1 MLFIL
6 IGGLLIASILVLCV
20 KKSEETFYLLGMCLS
35 LLLEFSGIL
44 IFIAKKGGYSPE
56 LMQFLF
62 FSMAFK
68 TKVQYLYITLAQL
81 GYLIA
86 LGRYLFPL
94 FLLEMAMSYSM
105 LSALRRRPALKWFAC
120 ILPAA
125 SLLLYWPGVFL
136 VLTGRWPALQD
147 ILVQT
152 AYIWVLAYTG
162 LALVLLGI
170 EYFSITLKFCRR
182 QFSQIVIF
190 LFALSMLYLL
200 YCGQDPG
207 QVYRFYSY
215 DYVWNKGIGY
225 LQYAPTVSGYVLIVV
240 VNVIC
245 AVLGLASILRYT
257 QGTFVNDRD
266 EVVMERKF
274 DIARTGASVFVH
286 SIKNQL
292 LANRV
297 LEKRLY
303 QELDKPE
310 PDIAKLREGVEA
322 LHDAN
327 EMLITRSEELY
338 RTVKSKRVQL
348 VDVPLVQLAAATC
361 ERFYKKYPEGRVEV
375 HVSEHTEVL
384 ADLNYLSEALYNLM
398 INGWEANLA
407 ANREDS
413 PVCLI
418 SHEERLWTV
427 LEVKDNGT
435 GIPHAEQKKI
445 FEPFYSS
452 KNSNTNWGMGL
463 YHVRTI
469 VRSHLGSLRIE
480 SEPGA
485 GTSFFVLL
493 PKYGQT
499 PKKAVKGE
507 VRNNADTDIGR
518 RGF

>member
-1 MLFIL
+1 MLFVL
-6 IGGLLIASILVLCV
+6 IGGLLIASVLVLCV
-20 KKSEETFYLLGMCLS
+20 KKSQETFYLLGMCGS
-35 LLLEFSGIL
+35 LLLQFSGIL

-56 LMQFLF
+56 LLDFLF
-62 FSMAFK
+62 FSMKFK
-68 TKVQYLYITLAQL
+68 SWAQYLYITLAQL

-86 LGRYLFPL
+86 LGRFLFPL
-94 FLLEMAMSYSM
+94 FLLELAMSYSM
-105 LSALRRRPALKWFAC
+105 LPALRRRPGLKWAAC
-120 ILPAA
+120 VLPAA
-125 SLLLYWPGVFL
+125 SLVCYWPAVFRL
-136 VLTGRWPALQD
+136 LTDRWPALQD

-152 AYIWVLAYTG
+152 AYFWVLAYTG

-170 EYFSITLKFCRR
+170 EYFSITMKFCRY

-190 LFALSMLYLL
+190 QFALSMLYLL

-215 DYVWNKGIGY
+215 DYIWNKGIGY
-225 LQYAPTVSGYVLIVV
+225 LQYAPSVSGYVLIVV

-245 AVLGLASILRYT
+245 AVLGMASILRYT
-257 QGTFVNDRD
+257 RGTFVNDRD

-310 PDIAKLREGVEA
+310 PDPAKLREGIDA
-322 LHDAN
+322 LHEAN
-327 EMLITRSEELY
+327 EMLISRSEELY

-348 VDVPLVQLAAATC
+348 VPVPLSALADATL
-361 ERFYKKYPEGRVEV
+361 ERFYKKYPDGKAQADM
-375 HVSEHTEVL
+375 SADIEVL
-384 ADLNYLSEALYNLM
+384 ADKNYLSEALYNLM

-407 ANREDS
+407 AGRPEETVS
-413 PVCLI
+413 LI
-418 SHEERLWTV
+418 SHAERLWTV
-427 LEVKDNGT
+427 LEVRDHGT

-445 FEPFYSS
+445 YEPFYSS

-469 VRSHLGSLRIE
+469 VRSHLGSLRVE
-480 SEPGA
+480 SEPGK

-493 PKYGQT
+493 PRYGMT
-499 PKKAVKGE
+499 PAKAGKKE
-507 VRNNADTDIGR
+507 VGRDADPHSGR
-518 RGF
+518 